1 MDQELELIMKM
12 QEQMQLINTIL
23 QDEMNIL
30 SLKVELGLYDDLK
43 VVDNFPNY
51 AVSDKGNVYNV
62 KTKRKLKNNWIERYF
77 YVVLYNK
84 VTGKNKSWLVHRLV
98 AFAFIENPNG
108 KPCVDHING
117 NRFDNSKKNLRWVT
131 IRENGMNQ
139 VKHKN
144 SISIYKGVSFKKQNK
159 LFRAHISING
169 RLTHLGYFKNEIDAA
184 KAYNEAAALHF
195 GEFARLNII

>member
-1 MDQELELIMKM
+1 M
-12 QEQMQLINTIL
+12 
-23 QDEMNIL
+23 
-30 SLKVELGLYDDLK
+30 
-43 VVDNFPNY
+43 
-51 AVSDKGNVYNV
+51 
-62 KTKRKLKNNWIERYF
+62 
-77 YVVLYNK
+77 
-84 VTGKNKSWLVHRLV
+84 HRLV

-117 NRFDNSKKNLRWVT
+117 NRFDNSKENLRWVT